1 MENHLL
7 ADKDLNLWALL
18 RLTEGAI
25 FKARERELAQYGI
38 TVEQAAVCFYV
49 LIIGNNATPAELSRW
64 MLREPHTIS
73 GIIDRM
79 ERKGMVR
86 KVKDLDRKNQIRVVL
101 TEKGQ
106 QAYDQST
113 NREAIHNIISS
124 LSEEKRKQLRS
135 CLNTLRDKALKELG
149 IFNKPPFPPLE

>member
-1 MENHLL
+1 MENRLL

-18 RLTEGAI
+18 RLTERAI
-25 FKARERELAQYGI
+25 FKAREKELAQYGI

-49 LIIGNNATPAELSRW
+49 RIIGNNATPAELSRW

-73 GIIDRM
+73 GILDRM
-79 ERKGMVR
+79 EKKGMVR
-86 KVKDLDRKNQIRVVL
+86 KVKDLDRKNQVRVVL
-101 TEKGQ
+101 TEKGK

-113 NREAIHNIISS
+113 KREAIHQIVSS
-124 LSEEKRKQLRS
+124 LSEEERKQLRS